1 VCQEFVVGT
10 ASGHCPKC
18 GFVPPSAPAVRG
30 EEPSRIRSLVVL
42 GLALVGLAIALAR
55 AL

>member
-1 VCQEFVVGT
+1 MVGT

-18 GFVPPSAPAVRG
+18 GFVPPAAPAMRV
-30 EEPSRIRSLVVL
+30 EQPSQIRSLVVL
-42 GLALVGLAIALAR
+42 GLALAGLVVAIIR